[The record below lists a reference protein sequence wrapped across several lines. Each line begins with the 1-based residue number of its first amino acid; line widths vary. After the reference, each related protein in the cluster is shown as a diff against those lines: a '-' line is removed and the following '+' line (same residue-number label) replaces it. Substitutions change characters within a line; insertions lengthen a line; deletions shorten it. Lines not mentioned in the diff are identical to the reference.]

1 MAEVTESARSGEP
14 CRFTVKSRWKAR
26 LSIQSLGMSSKQ
38 SQRSLLHL
46 VAISGFDR
54 PKTLIHLF
62 VGGSELH
69 GAKVGQTDDTDLYG
83 VYIEDPALALGLSPR
98 EHFVWSSAGN
108 ERRNRPDDVDVTL
121 YSLRKW
127 AGMAAKG
134 NATALHFLFAD
145 PREVPPQTWRK
156 IQKNRAVF
164 LSRMSAKQ
172 FLGFADAQFKRLTG
186 EKGSGKKGQRPEYIG
201 KYSYDT
207 KAAMHGLRLLY
218 ECLELML
225 HGRIT
230 LPRPE
235 KDLLIEVRS
244 GAWTFERVLAH
255 AQRMFKQVEDAV
267 KTSPLP
273 EKVDRS
279 AISKLVAD
287 VHLKF
292 WKRK

>member
-1 MAEVTESARSGEP
+1 MRRNKTSTR
-14 CRFTVKSRWKAR
+14 R
-26 LSIQSLGMSSKQ
+26 LLE
-38 SQRSLLHL
+38 L
-46 VAISGFDR
+46 VRRSGFDQ

-69 GAKVGQTDDTDLYG
+69 GAKVGETDDTDIYG
-83 VYIEDPALALGLSPR
+83 VYIEDPVHALGLTPR
-98 EHFVWSSAGN
+98 EHFVWSTAGHD
-108 ERRNRPDDVDVTL
+108 RRNGPDDVDVTL

-134 NATALHFLFAD
+134 NATALHFLFAEPQD
-145 PREVPPQTWRK
+145 VPPQTWKK
-156 IQKNRAVF
+156 IQKHRKVF
-164 LSRMSAKQ
+164 LSRTSAKQ

-201 KYSYDT
+201 KYGYDT

-218 ECLELML
+218 ECQELMT

-244 GAWTFERVLAH
+244 GNWTFEKVLAH
-255 AQRMFKQVEDAV
+255 AQRMFKQVEEAV
-267 KTSPLP
+267 EGSPLP
-273 EKVDRS
+273 ERCDRA
-279 AISKLVAD
+279 AISRLVANI
-287 VHLKF
+287 HLEF
-292 WKRK
+292 WKAR